1 MKKAAHVIITLALL
15 GALSWTLW
23 RGFQHRPE
31 HEEEAANPESAEP
44 ASEHEAEHEDSVVTL
59 AKEKWE
65 ALGVESA
72 EPAKAESPS
81 VRMAFGRVLD
91 PTPLV
96 TLDSDLGSAE
106 ASLAASRSEYE
117 RTQKLLA
124 AGENTS
130 RKAAESAEAQFRAD
144 EIKATGLRRQAM
156 LRGGEAAT
164 AENSAAR
171 REFAEALVRG
181 DAALVRVDLLPGDA
195 LSDLPRAAKLVV
207 LGREQ
212 QPIATTQITPAADAD
227 PRTQAQGFILR
238 VEKPVFALRP
248 GMALTAWLELEGNAR
263 EGFLVSRSAILR
275 HDGRTWIF
283 VQEEEGKFERKAI
296 TLDSP
301 REEGWFVEAKE
312 GGVAA
317 TDKIVTIGAQAL
329 LSEEMKAA
337 GGAGE
342 EE

>member
-1 MKKAAHVIITLALL
+1 MKKLTHLLLALL
-15 GALSWTLW
+15 VLGVLSWTLW

-31 HEEEAANPESAEP
+31 HEEEAATSEGAEP
-44 ASEHEAEHEDSVVTL
+44 AAEHEDSVVTL

-65 ALGVESA
+65 ALGVVSA
-72 EPAKAESPS
+72 EPAKAKSPS
-81 VRMAFGRVLD
+81 VRVAFGRVLD

-117 RTQKLLA
+117 RSQKLLA

-144 EIKATGLRRQAM
+144 EIKATGLRRQA
-156 LRGGEAAT
+156 LLQWGEAAA
-164 AENSAAR
+164 AENSASR

-195 LSDLPRAAKLVV
+195 LSDSPRAAKLVV

-212 QPIATTQITPAADAD
+212 QPIGTTQITPAADAD

-238 VEKPVFALRP
+238 VEKPAFALRP
-248 GMALTAWLELEGNAR
+248 GMALTAWLELDGKVR
-263 EGFLVSRSAILR
+263 EGFLVPRSAILR

-283 VQEEEGKFERKAI
+283 VQEEEGKFARKAI
-296 TLDSP
+296 ALDSP
-301 REEGWFVEAKE
+301 MEEGWFIEARE
-312 GGVAA
+312 GGVAE
-317 TDKIVTIGAQAL
+317 TDKIVTIGAQAI

-337 GGAGE
+337 GGGAE